1 MWIVADI
8 CVYMVG
14 GEKKSFIACV
24 LFFSI
29 SFIPKDCLDAY
40 TPPGFM
46 EAKLNNKEA
55 HMENIRIGIVG
66 NIGVGKSTF
75 IEAASTAPLNKILT
89 SVYPKPNGSEGVF
102 AFPEKFN
109 PLVLDAFYRD
119 PVANA
124 FMAQI
129 EFFNG
134 RLDRQKLIHS
144 CRGIVLEDRTLAEDY
159 HIFGKAQ
166 RILQNMSEP
175 EFIAYQRTYRLMT
188 EQIKEPDLV
197 VYFKADVPTLLERI
211 KERGRES
218 ELAIPPAYLELLNNL
233 YEDFVTHHVSC
244 PVLVIDADKA
254 VDKAE
259 WQRRTINLVAEQVKA
274 LGLRVSSPGISEWVS
289 LPQTEATL
297 KAIDVER
304 NLEQYLAEHKKL
316 ITIAGN
322 VGLGKSTLTAIM
334 GRSLK
339 INTLYEQPEAN
350 PLLEKF
356 LGDKKTYCYDLQLHF
371 LEMRAKQR
379 RQGKSGDA
387 SYVKDRSLPEDLL
400 VFCNQFHADG
410 LLTEDELDNLIT
422 QFQTVNRQ
430 LPSSDLIILLQG
442 SPSLAWERIQ
452 QRGREMEIEGGWQ
465 FTEINNLNHWYKAY
479 GANVVKL
486 GFHNGPVL
494 EIDVEK
500 LDLTNRIH
508 VGYIFERVL
517 EILKAGD

>member
-1 MWIVADI
+1 
-8 CVYMVG
+8 
-14 GEKKSFIACV
+14 
-24 LFFSI
+24 
-29 SFIPKDCLDAY
+29 
-40 TPPGFM
+40 
-46 EAKLNNKEA
+46 
-55 HMENIRIGIVG
+55 MENIRIGIVG

-75 IEAASTAPLNKILT
+75 IEAASSAPLDKILC
-89 SVYPKPNGSEGVF
+89 SVYPKPKGCEGVF

-109 PLVLDAFYRD
+109 PIVLDSFYHD
-119 PVANA
+119 PIANA

-166 RILQNMSEP
+166 RILKNMSEP

-188 EQIKEPDLV
+188 EQIKEPDLL

-211 KERGRES
+211 KERGRER
-218 ELAIPPAYLELLNNL
+218 EQAISADNLELLNNL
-233 YEDFVTHHVSC
+233 YEDFVAHHVNC
-244 PVLVIDADKA
+244 PVLVIDADKR
-254 VDKAE
+254 VDKAV
-259 WQRRTINLVAEQVKA
+259 WQRRTVNLIADQVKA
-274 LGLRVSSPGISEWVS
+274 LALRVSSPGISEWVT

-297 KAIDVER
+297 KAIDAER
-304 NLEQYLAEHKKL
+304 ELEQYLADHAKL

-339 INTLYEQPEAN
+339 INTLYERPEEN

-356 LGDKKTYCYDLQLHF
+356 LGDKKSYCYQLQLHF
-371 LEMRAKQR
+371 LQMRAKQR
-379 RQGKSGDA
+379 RQGKSGDG
-387 SYVKDRSLPEDLL
+387 SHVKDRSLPEDLL
-400 VFCNQFHADG
+400 VFCNQFHSDG
-410 LLTEDELDNLIT
+410 LLTDDELDNLST
-422 QFQTVNRQ
+422 QFQTVNRE

-465 FTEINNLNHWYKAY
+465 FTEINNLNRWYKDY

-486 GFHNGPVL
+486 GFHDGPVL

-517 EILKAGD
+517 EVLKIQE

>member
-1 MWIVADI
+1 
-8 CVYMVG
+8 
-14 GEKKSFIACV
+14 
-24 LFFSI
+24 
-29 SFIPKDCLDAY
+29 
-40 TPPGFM
+40 
-46 EAKLNNKEA
+46 
-55 HMENIRIGIVG
+55 MENIRIGIVG

-75 IEAASTAPLNKILT
+75 IEAASSAPLDKILC
-89 SVYPKPNGSEGVF
+89 SVYPKPKGCEGVF

-109 PLVLDAFYRD
+109 PIVLDSFYHD
-119 PVANA
+119 PIANA

-166 RILQNMSEP
+166 RILKNMSEP

-188 EQIKEPDLV
+188 EQIKEPDLL

-218 ELAIPPAYLELLNNL
+218 EQAISADYLELLNNL
-233 YEDFVTHHVSC
+233 YEDFVAHHVNC
-244 PVLVIDADKA
+244 PVLVIDADKR
-254 VDKAE
+254 VDKAV
-259 WQRRTINLVAEQVKA
+259 WQRRTVNLIADQVKA
-274 LGLRVSSPGISEWVS
+274 LALRVSSPGISEWVT

-297 KAIDVER
+297 KAIDAER
-304 NLEQYLAEHKKL
+304 ELEQYLADHAKL

-339 INTLYEQPEAN
+339 INTLYERPEEN

-356 LGDKKTYCYDLQLHF
+356 LGDKKSYCYQLQLHF
-371 LEMRAKQR
+371 LQMRAKQR
-379 RQGKSGDA
+379 RQGKSGEG

-400 VFCNQFHADG
+400 VFCNQFHSDG
-410 LLTEDELDNLIT
+410 LLTDDELDNLST
-422 QFQTVNRQ
+422 QFQTVNRE

-465 FTEINNLNHWYKAY
+465 FTEINNLNRWYKDY

-486 GFHNGPVL
+486 GFHDGPVL

-508 VGYIFERVL
+508 VGYIIERVL
-517 EILKAGD
+517 EVLKTQD

>member
-1 MWIVADI
+1 
-8 CVYMVG
+8 
-14 GEKKSFIACV
+14 
-24 LFFSI
+24 
-29 SFIPKDCLDAY
+29 
-40 TPPGFM
+40 
-46 EAKLNNKEA
+46 
-55 HMENIRIGIVG
+55 MENIRIGIVG

-75 IEAASTAPLNKILT
+75 IEAASSAPLNKVLT
-89 SVYPKPNGSEGVF
+89 SVYPKPNGTEGVF
-102 AFPEKFN
+102 AFAEKFN
-109 PLVLDAFYRD
+109 PIVLDSFYRD

-134 RLDRQKLIHS
+134 RLDRQKLIQS

-175 EFIAYQRTYRLMT
+175 EFIAYQRNYRLMT

-197 VYFKADVPTLLERI
+197 VYFKADVPTLLQRI
-211 KERGRES
+211 RQRGRES
-218 ELAIPPAYLELLNNL
+218 ELAISAEYLELLNHL
-233 YEDFVTHHVSC
+233 YEDFVQHHVSC
-244 PVLVIDADKA
+244 PVLVIDADTA
-254 VDKAE
+254 VEKTE
-259 WQRRTINLVAEQVKA
+259 WQRRTVNRVAEQVKA

-304 NLEQYLAEHKKL
+304 ELEEYLAEHPKL

-339 INTLYEQPEAN
+339 INTLYEKPEAN

-356 LGDKKTYCYDLQLHF
+356 LGDKKTYCYDLQMHF

-379 RQGKSGDA
+379 RQGKSGDG

-410 LLTEDELDNLIT
+410 LLTEDELDNLVT

-465 FTEINNLNHWYKAY
+465 FTEINNLNHWYKSY
-479 GANVVKL
+479 GSNVVKL
-486 GFHNGPVL
+486 GFHHGPVL

-517 EILKAGD
+517 ESLREY

>member
-1 MWIVADI
+1 
-8 CVYMVG
+8 
-14 GEKKSFIACV
+14 
-24 LFFSI
+24 
-29 SFIPKDCLDAY
+29 
-40 TPPGFM
+40 
-46 EAKLNNKEA
+46 
-55 HMENIRIGIVG
+55 MENIRIGIVG

-75 IEAASTAPLNKILT
+75 IEAASNAPLNKVLT
-89 SVYPKPNGSEGVF
+89 SVYPKPNGTEGVF

-109 PLVLDAFYRD
+109 PLVLDAFYKD

-134 RLDRQKLIHS
+134 RLDRQKLIQS

-188 EQIKEPDLV
+188 EQIKQPDLL
-197 VYFKADVPTLLERI
+197 VYFKADVPILQARI
-211 KERGRES
+211 RERGRES
-218 ELAIPPAYLELLNNL
+218 ELAISAEYLELLNNL
-233 YEDFVTHHVSC
+233 YEDFVAHHVHC
-244 PVLVIDADKA
+244 PVLVIGADTA
-254 VDKAE
+254 VEKME
-259 WQRRTINLVAEQVKA
+259 WLRRTANMIADRVRSLE
-274 LGLRVSSPGISEWVS
+274 LRVSSPGISEWVK
-289 LPQTEATL
+289 LPQTESTL
-297 KAIDVER
+297 KAMDVER
-304 NLEQYLAEHKKL
+304 QLEHYLAEHPKL

-339 INTLYEQPEAN
+339 INMLYEKPEEN

-356 LGDKKTYCYDLQLHF
+356 LGDKKTYCYDLQLQL
-371 LEMRAKQR
+371 LEMRAQQR
-379 RQGKSGDA
+379 RLGKSG
-387 SYVKDRSLPEDLL
+387 SGSFVKDRSLPEDLL

-410 LLTEDELDNLIT
+410 LLTDDELDNLGT

-430 LPSSDLIILLQG
+430 LPSSDLIILLHG

-452 QRGREMEIEGGWQ
+452 QRGRDMEVEGGWQ
-465 FTEINNLNHWYKAY
+465 FTEINNLHRWYEAY
-479 GANVVKL
+479 GSNVVKF

-494 EIDVEK
+494 DIDVGK

-508 VGYIFERVL
+508 VGYIFERIL
-517 EILKAGD
+517 EILTAQDQ

>member
-1 MWIVADI
+1 
-8 CVYMVG
+8 
-14 GEKKSFIACV
+14 
-24 LFFSI
+24 
-29 SFIPKDCLDAY
+29 
-40 TPPGFM
+40 
-46 EAKLNNKEA
+46 
-55 HMENIRIGIVG
+55 MENIRIGIVG

-75 IEAASTAPLNKILT
+75 IEAASSAPLDKILC
-89 SVYPKPNGSEGVF
+89 SVYPKPNGCEGVF

-109 PLVLDAFYRD
+109 PIVLDSFYHD
-119 PVANA
+119 PIANA

-166 RILQNMSEP
+166 RILKNMSEP

-188 EQIKEPDLV
+188 EQIKEPDLL

-218 ELAIPPAYLELLNNL
+218 EQAISADYLELLNNL
-233 YEDFVTHHVSC
+233 YEDFVAHHVNC
-244 PVLVIDADKA
+244 PVLVIDADKR
-254 VDKAE
+254 VDKAV
-259 WQRRTINLVAEQVKA
+259 WQRRTVNLIADQVKA
-274 LGLRVSSPGISEWVS
+274 LALRVSSPGISEWVT

-297 KAIDVER
+297 KAIDAER
-304 NLEQYLAEHKKL
+304 ELEQYLADHAKL

-339 INTLYEQPEAN
+339 INTLYERPEEN

-356 LGDKKTYCYDLQLHF
+356 LGDKKSYCYQLQLHF
-371 LEMRAKQR
+371 LQMRAKQR
-379 RQGKSGDA
+379 RQGKSGDG
-387 SYVKDRSLPEDLL
+387 SHVKDRSLPEDLL
-400 VFCNQFHADG
+400 VFCNQFHSDG
-410 LLTEDELDNLIT
+410 LLTDDELDNLST
-422 QFQTVNRQ
+422 QFQTVNRE

-465 FTEINNLNHWYKAY
+465 FTEINNLNRWYKDY

-486 GFHNGPVL
+486 GFHDGPVL

-517 EILKAGD
+517 EVLKTQD

>member
-1 MWIVADI
+1 
-8 CVYMVG
+8 
-14 GEKKSFIACV
+14 
-24 LFFSI
+24 
-29 SFIPKDCLDAY
+29 
-40 TPPGFM
+40 
-46 EAKLNNKEA
+46 
-55 HMENIRIGIVG
+55 MENIRIGIVG

-75 IEAASTAPLNKILT
+75 IEAASSAPLNKVLT
-89 SVYPKPNGSEGVF
+89 SVYPKPNGTEGVF

-109 PLVLDAFYRD
+109 PLVLDAFYKD

-134 RLDRQKLIHS
+134 RLDRQKLIQT

-188 EQIKEPDLV
+188 EQIKEPDLL
-197 VYFKADVPTLLERI
+197 VYFKADVPILQERI
-211 KERGRES
+211 RERGRES
-218 ELAIPPAYLELLNNL
+218 ELAIPTEYLELLNNL
-233 YEDFVTHHVSC
+233 YEDFVANHVHC
-244 PVLVIDADKA
+244 PVLVISADKA
-254 VDKAE
+254 VEKME
-259 WQRRTINLVAEQVKA
+259 WLRRTANLIAEHVKT
-274 LGLRVSSPGISEWVS
+274 LELRVSSPGISEWVK
-289 LPQTEATL
+289 LPQTDATL

-304 NLEQYLAEHKKL
+304 QLETYLAEHPKL

-339 INTLYEQPEAN
+339 INTLHEKPEEN

-356 LGDKKTYCYDLQLHF
+356 LGDKKTWCYDLQLHF
-371 LEMRAKQR
+371 LEMRAQQR
-379 RQGKSGDA
+379 RLGKSGKG

-410 LLTEDELDNLIT
+410 LLTDDELDNLGT

-430 LPSSDLIILLQG
+430 LPSSDLIILLHG

-452 QRGREMEIEGGWQ
+452 QRGREMEVEGGWQ
-465 FTEINNLNHWYKAY
+465 FSEICNLNHWYDSY
-479 GANVVKL
+479 GLNVVKF
-486 GFHNGPVL
+486 GFHDGPVL
-494 EIDVEK
+494 DIDVEK

-508 VGYIFERVL
+508 VGYIFERIL
-517 EILKAGD
+517 EVLKAQD

>member
-1 MWIVADI
+1 
-8 CVYMVG
+8 
-14 GEKKSFIACV
+14 
-24 LFFSI
+24 
-29 SFIPKDCLDAY
+29 
-40 TPPGFM
+40 
-46 EAKLNNKEA
+46 
-55 HMENIRIGIVG
+55 MENIRIGIVG

-89 SVYPKPNGSEGVF
+89 SVYPKPNGTEGVF

-109 PLVLDAFYRD
+109 PIVLDSFYRD
-119 PVANA
+119 PIANA

-188 EQIKEPDLV
+188 EQIKEPDLL

-211 KERGRES
+211 KERGRKS
-218 ELAIPPAYLELLNNL
+218 ELAIAPEYLELLNNL
-233 YEDFVTHHVSC
+233 YEDFVCHHVSC

-254 VDKAE
+254 VDKAV

-274 LGLRVSSPGISEWVS
+274 LGLRVSSPGISQWVT

-304 NLEQYLAEHKKL
+304 NLEAYLAEHPKL

-339 INTLYEQPEAN
+339 INTLYEKPEEN

-356 LGDKKTYCYDLQLHF
+356 LGDKKTYCYQLQMHF

-379 RQGKSGDA
+379 RLGKSGKG

-430 LPSSDLIILLQG
+430 LPSSDLIILLHG

-465 FTEINNLNHWYKAY
+465 FMEINNLNHWYKAY
-479 GANVVKL
+479 GTNVVKL
-486 GFHNGPVL
+486 GFHDGPVL

-517 EILKAGD
+517 EVLKSRD

>member
-1 MWIVADI
+1 
-8 CVYMVG
+8 
-14 GEKKSFIACV
+14 
-24 LFFSI
+24 
-29 SFIPKDCLDAY
+29 
-40 TPPGFM
+40 
-46 EAKLNNKEA
+46 
-55 HMENIRIGIVG
+55 MENIRIGIVG

-75 IEAASTAPLNKILT
+75 IEAASSAPLNKVLT
-89 SVYPKPNGSEGVF
+89 SVYPKPNGREGVF
-102 AFPEKFN
+102 AFPERFN
-109 PLVLDAFYRD
+109 PLVLDSFYKD

-175 EFIAYQRTYRLMT
+175 EFVAYQRTYRLMT
-188 EQIKEPDLV
+188 EQIQEPDLL
-197 VYFKADVPTLLERI
+197 VYFKADVVTLLERI
-211 KERGRES
+211 RERGRES
-218 ELAIPPAYLELLNNL
+218 ERSISADYLELLNNL
-233 YEDFVTHHVSC
+233 YEDFVAHHVQC

-254 VDKAE
+254 IDKAE
-259 WQRRTINLVAEQVKA
+259 WQRRTVHLVADQVKA
-274 LGLRVSSPGISEWVS
+274 LGLRVCSPGISEWVS

-304 NLEQYLAEHKKL
+304 NLEQYLADHSKL

-339 INTLYEQPEAN
+339 INTLYEKPEGN

-356 LGDKKTYCYDLQLHF
+356 LGDKKRYCYELQLHF
-371 LEMRAKQR
+371 LEMRAQQR
-379 RQGKSGDA
+379 RLGKSGQA

-410 LLTEDELDNLIT
+410 LLTDDELDNLVT

-430 LPSSDLIILLQG
+430 LPSSDLIIILQG
-442 SPSLAWERIQ
+442 SPSTAWERIQ

-465 FTEINNLNHWYKAY
+465 FSEIKNLN
-479 GANVVKL
+479 
-486 GFHNGPVL
+486 
-494 EIDVEK
+494 
-500 LDLTNRIH
+500 
-508 VGYIFERVL
+508 
-517 EILKAGD
+517 

>member
-1 MWIVADI
+1 
-8 CVYMVG
+8 
-14 GEKKSFIACV
+14 
-24 LFFSI
+24 
-29 SFIPKDCLDAY
+29 
-40 TPPGFM
+40 
-46 EAKLNNKEA
+46 
-55 HMENIRIGIVG
+55 MENIRIGIVG

-75 IEAASTAPLNKILT
+75 IEAASSVPLSKILS
-89 SVYPKPNGSEGVF
+89 SVYPKPKDCEGIF

-109 PLVLDAFYRD
+109 PIVLDSFYSD
-119 PVANA
+119 PIANA

-134 RLDRQKLIHS
+134 RLDRQKQIHT

-188 EQIKEPDLV
+188 EQIKEPDLL
-197 VYFKADVPTLLERI
+197 VYFKADVPTLQERI

-218 ELAIPPAYLELLNNL
+218 ELSISADYLELLNNL
-233 YEDFVTHHVSC
+233 YEDFITHHVSC
-244 PVLVIDADKA
+244 PVLVVDADKT
-254 VDKAE
+254 VDMAE
-259 WQRRTINLVAEQVKA
+259 WHRRTVKLVAEQVKA
-274 LGLRVSSPGISEWVS
+274 LGLRVSSPGISQWVT

-297 KAIDVER
+297 KAIDQER
-304 NLEQYLAEHKKL
+304 SLEEYLAERPKL

-339 INTLYEQPEAN
+339 INTIYERPEDN

-356 LGDKKTYCYDLQLHF
+356 LGDKKTYCYQLQLHF
-371 LEMRAKQR
+371 LKMRAKQR
-379 RQGKSGDA
+379 RQGKSGDG

-410 LLTEDELDNLIT
+410 LLTEDELDNLTT
-422 QFQTVNRQ
+422 QFQTVNRE

-442 SPSLAWERIQ
+442 NPSLAWERIQ
-452 QRGREMEIEGGWQ
+452 QRGREMEIEGGWK
-465 FTEINNLNHWYKAY
+465 FTEINNLNHWYKDY

-486 GFHNGPVL
+486 GFHDGPVL

-517 EILKAGD
+517 EVLKAQE

>member
-1 MWIVADI
+1 MI
-8 CVYMVG
+8 
-14 GEKKSFIACV
+14 
-24 LFFSI
+24 
-29 SFIPKDCLDAY
+29 
-40 TPPGFM
+40 
-46 EAKLNNKEA
+46 
-55 HMENIRIGIVG
+55 MENIRIGIVG

-75 IEAASTAPLNKILT
+75 IQAASSAPLNKVLT
-89 SVYPKPNGSEGVF
+89 AVYPKPDGSEGVF

-109 PLVLDAFYRD
+109 PIVLDSFYKD

-188 EQIKEPDLV
+188 EQIKEPDLL

-211 KERGRES
+211 RERGRES
-218 ELAIPPAYLELLNNL
+218 ELAISPQYLELLNNL
-233 YEDFVTHHVSC
+233 YEDFIAHHVQC
-244 PVLVIDADKA
+244 PVLVIDAEKA

-259 WQRRTINLVAEQVKA
+259 WQRRTVKLVAEQVKA
-274 LGLRVSSPGISEWVS
+274 LELRVSSPGISEWVT

-304 NLEQYLAEHKKL
+304 NLEQYLAEHQKL

-339 INTLYEQPEAN
+339 I
-350 PLLEKF
+350 
-356 LGDKKTYCYDLQLHF
+356 
-371 LEMRAKQR
+371 
-379 RQGKSGDA
+379 
-387 SYVKDRSLPEDLL
+387 
-400 VFCNQFHADG
+400 
-410 LLTEDELDNLIT
+410 
-422 QFQTVNRQ
+422 
-430 LPSSDLIILLQG
+430 
-442 SPSLAWERIQ
+442 
-452 QRGREMEIEGGWQ
+452 
-465 FTEINNLNHWYKAY
+465 
-479 GANVVKL
+479 
-486 GFHNGPVL
+486 
-494 EIDVEK
+494 
-500 LDLTNRIH
+500 
-508 VGYIFERVL
+508 
-517 EILKAGD
+517 

>member
-1 MWIVADI
+1 
-8 CVYMVG
+8 
-14 GEKKSFIACV
+14 
-24 LFFSI
+24 
-29 SFIPKDCLDAY
+29 
-40 TPPGFM
+40 
-46 EAKLNNKEA
+46 
-55 HMENIRIGIVG
+55 MENIRIGIIG

-75 IEAASTAPLNKILT
+75 IEAASSAPLNRILL
-89 SVYPKPNGSEGVF
+89 SVYPQPNGSEGVF
-102 AFPEKFN
+102 AFPERFN
-109 PLVLDAFYRD
+109 PIVLDSFYKD
-119 PVANA
+119 PVAHA

-134 RLDRQKLIHS
+134 RMDRQKLIQS

-175 EFIAYQRTYRLMT
+175 EFIAYQRTFRLMT
-188 EQIKEPDLV
+188 EQIKEPDLF
-197 VYFKADVPTLLERI
+197 VYFKADVPTLQERI
-211 KERGRES
+211 RERGRES
-218 ELAIPPAYLELLNNL
+218 ELFIPAEYLELLNNL
-233 YEDFVTHHVSC
+233 YEDFIANHVQC

-254 VDKAE
+254 VEKVE
-259 WQRRTINLVAEQVKA
+259 WMRRTVNLVAEQIKS
-274 LGLRVSSPGISEWVS
+274 LELRVSSPGISEWVT

-304 NLEQYLAEHKKL
+304 KLETYLAEHHKL
-316 ITIAGN
+316 ITVAGN

-339 INTLYEQPEAN
+339 INTLYEKPEDN

-371 LEMRAKQR
+371 LEMRAEQR
-379 RQGKSGDA
+379 RLGKKGYA
-387 SYVKDRSLPEDLL
+387 SFVKDRSLAEDLL

-410 LLTEDELDNLIT
+410 LLTDDELDSLVT

-430 LPSSDLIILLQG
+430 LPSADLIILLQG

-465 FTEINNLNHWYKAY
+465 FTEIKNLNRWYKKY
-479 GANVVKL
+479 GADVVKF
-486 GFHNGPVL
+486 GYHNGPVL

-508 VGYIFERVL
+508 VGYIFERILQV
-517 EILKAGD
+517 LKAQD

>member
-1 MWIVADI
+1 
-8 CVYMVG
+8 
-14 GEKKSFIACV
+14 
-24 LFFSI
+24 
-29 SFIPKDCLDAY
+29 
-40 TPPGFM
+40 
-46 EAKLNNKEA
+46 
-55 HMENIRIGIVG
+55 MENIRIGIVG

-75 IEAASTAPLNKILT
+75 IEAASSAPLNKILT
-89 SVYPKPNGSEGVF
+89 SVYPKPNGTEGVF
-102 AFPEKFN
+102 AFEEKFN
-109 PLVLDAFYRD
+109 PIVLDSFYKD

-134 RLDRQKLIHS
+134 RLERQKQIHS

-188 EQIKEPDLV
+188 EQIKEPDLL

-211 KERGRES
+211 RERGRES
-218 ELAIPPAYLELLNNL
+218 ELAIPPTYLELLNNL
-233 YEDFVTHHVSC
+233 YEDFIANHVSC
-244 PVLVIDADKA
+244 PVLVIDAEKE
-254 VDKAE
+254 VDKME
-259 WQRRTINLVAEQVKA
+259 FLRRTVNRIAEQIKS
-274 LGLRVSSPGISEWVS
+274 LQLRVSSPGISEWVS
-289 LPQTEATL
+289 LPQTDATL
-297 KAIDVER
+297 KAIDAER
-304 NLEQYLAEHKKL
+304 NLESFLAEHPKL

-322 VGLGKSTLTAIM
+322 VGLGKSTLTALM

-339 INTLYEQPEAN
+339 INTLYEKPEEN

-356 LGDKKTYCYDLQLHF
+356 LGDKKTYCYQLQLHF
-371 LEMRAKQR
+371 LDMRAKQR
-379 RQGKSGDA
+379 RLGKSGSG

-410 LLTEDELDNLIT
+410 LLTDDELDMLGT
-422 QFQTVNRQ
+422 QFQTVNRE

-452 QRGREMEIEGGWQ
+452 QRGREMEIEGGWK
-465 FTEINNLNHWYKAY
+465 FTEINNLNHWYKSY
-479 GANVVKL
+479 GANVSKF

-517 EILKAGD
+517 EVLNS

>member
-1 MWIVADI
+1 
-8 CVYMVG
+8 
-14 GEKKSFIACV
+14 
-24 LFFSI
+24 
-29 SFIPKDCLDAY
+29 
-40 TPPGFM
+40 
-46 EAKLNNKEA
+46 
-55 HMENIRIGIVG
+55 MENIRIGIIG

-75 IEAASTAPLNKILT
+75 IEAASTAPLNKVLL
-89 SVYPKPNGSEGVF
+89 SVYPEPDSTEGVF
-102 AFPEKFN
+102 SFPEKFN
-109 PLVLDAFYRD
+109 PIVLDSFYKD

-134 RLDRQKLIHS
+134 RLDRQKQIQT

-188 EQIKEPDLV
+188 ENIKEPDLY
-197 VYFKADVPTLLERI
+197 VYFKAEVPILQERI
-211 KERGRES
+211 RERGRAS
-218 ELAIPPAYLELLNNL
+218 ELAISAEYLELLNNL
-233 YEDFVTHHVSC
+233 YEDFIANHVQS

-254 VDKAE
+254 TEKME
-259 WQRRTINLVAEQVKA
+259 FLRRTVGLIAEQVKS
-274 LGLRVSSPGISEWVS
+274 LELRVSSPGISEWVT
-289 LPQTEATL
+289 LPQTDATL
-297 KAIDVER
+297 KAIDMER
-304 NLEQYLAEHKKL
+304 HLEKYLAEHPKL
-316 ITIAGN
+316 ITVAGN

-339 INTLYEQPEAN
+339 INTIYEKPEEN

-356 LGDKKTYCYDLQLHF
+356 LGDKKTWCYDLQLHF
-371 LEMRAKQR
+371 LEMRAQQR
-379 RQGKSGDA
+379 RLGKSGSC
-387 SYVKDRSLPEDLL
+387 SYVKDRSLAEDLL

-410 LLTEDELDNLIT
+410 LLTDDELDSLVT
-422 QFQTVNRQ
+422 QFHTVNRQ
-430 LPSSDLIILLQG
+430 LPSADLIILLQG

-508 VGYIFERVL
+508 VGYIFERILEVL
-517 EILKAGD
+517 QTQE

>member
-1 MWIVADI
+1 VVNPDQPLA
-8 CVYMVG
+8 G
-14 GEKKSFIACV
+14 KE
-24 LFFSI
+24 
-29 SFIPKDCLDAY
+29 CLDSRRPENFLGASELRG
-40 TPPGFM
+40 TT
-46 EAKLNNKEA
+46 
-55 HMENIRIGIVG
+55 MENIRIGIVG

-75 IEAASTAPLNKILT
+75 IEAASSAPLNKVLT
-89 SVYPKPNGSEGVF
+89 SVYPKPNGTEGVY
-102 AFPEKFN
+102 AFPERFN
-109 PLVLDAFYRD
+109 PIVLDSFYKD

-134 RLDRQKLIHS
+134 RLDRQKLIQS

-166 RILQNMSEP
+166 RILHNMSEP

-188 EQIKEPDLV
+188 EQIKEPDLL
-197 VYFKADVPTLLERI
+197 VYFKAEVPILLERI
-211 KERGRES
+211 RERGRES
-218 ELAIPPAYLELLNNL
+218 ELAIPPEYLELLNHL
-233 YEDFVTHHVSC
+233 YEDFVAHHVQC
-244 PVLVIDADKA
+244 PVLVIDAERA
-254 VDKAE
+254 VEKAE
-259 WQRRTINLVAEQVKA
+259 WQRRTVNLVAEQIKA
-274 LGLRVSSPGISEWVS
+274 LQLRVSSPGISEWVT

-297 KAIDVER
+297 KAIDAER
-304 NLEQYLAEHKKL
+304 ELEQYLAAHPKL

-339 INTLYEQPEAN
+339 INTLYERPEEN

-356 LGDKKTYCYDLQLHF
+356 LGDKKTWCYDLQLHF
-371 LEMRAKQR
+371 LQMRAQQR
-379 RQGKSGDA
+379 KQGKSGDG

-400 VFCNQFHADG
+400 VFCNQFRADG
-410 LLTEDELDNLIT
+410 LLTDDELDNLFT

-430 LPSSDLIILLQG
+430 LPSSDLIILLHG

-465 FTEINNLNHWYKAY
+465 FNEIKNLNCWYKDY
-479 GANVVKL
+479 GSNVVKM
-486 GFHNGPVL
+486 GFHKGPVL
-494 EIDVEK
+494 SIDVEK

-517 EILKAGD
+517 EVLRATD

>member
-1 MWIVADI
+1 
-8 CVYMVG
+8 
-14 GEKKSFIACV
+14 
-24 LFFSI
+24 
-29 SFIPKDCLDAY
+29 
-40 TPPGFM
+40 
-46 EAKLNNKEA
+46 
-55 HMENIRIGIVG
+55 MENIRIGIVG

-75 IEAASTAPLNKILT
+75 IEAASTAPLNKILK
-89 SVYPKPNGSEGVF
+89 SVYPKPDGTEGVF
-102 AFPEKFN
+102 AFQERFN
-109 PLVLDAFYRD
+109 PIVLDSFYQD

-188 EQIKEPDLV
+188 EQIKEPDLL
-197 VYFKADVPTLLERI
+197 VYFKADVPTLQERI
-211 KERGRES
+211 RERGRES
-218 ELAIPPAYLELLNNL
+218 EASISAEYLDLLNNL
-233 YEDFVTHHVSC
+233 YEDFIAHHVEC
-244 PVLVIDADKA
+244 PVLVINADKS
-254 VDKAE
+254 VDKKE
-259 WQRRTINLVAEQVKA
+259 WQRRTIKLIADQVKA
-274 LGLRVSSPGISEWVS
+274 LELRVSSPGISQWVT

-297 KAIDVER
+297 KAIDAER
-304 NLEQYLAEHKKL
+304 ELEEYLAIHPRL

-339 INTLYEQPEAN
+339 INTLYEKPEEN

-356 LGDKKTYCYDLQLHF
+356 LADKKAYCYDLQLHF
-371 LEMRAKQR
+371 LYMRAKQR
-379 RQGKSGDA
+379 KQGKSGA
-387 SYVKDRSLPEDLL
+387 GSYVKDRSLPEDLL

-410 LLTEDELDNLIT
+410 LLNDDELDNLLT
-422 QFQTVNRQ
+422 KFQTVNKQ

-442 SPSLAWERIQ
+442 SPSLAWDRIQ

-465 FTEINNLNHWYKAY
+465 FTEIKNLNHWYKSY
-479 GANVVKL
+479 GSNVVKL
-486 GFHNGPVL
+486 GFHHAPVL

-500 LDLTNRIH
+500 LDINNRIH

-517 EILKAGD
+517 EALKAEDQY

>member
-1 MWIVADI
+1 
-8 CVYMVG
+8 
-14 GEKKSFIACV
+14 
-24 LFFSI
+24 
-29 SFIPKDCLDAY
+29 
-40 TPPGFM
+40 
-46 EAKLNNKEA
+46 
-55 HMENIRIGIVG
+55 MENIRIGIVG

-75 IEAASTAPLNKILT
+75 IEAASSAPLNKVLT
-89 SVYPKPNGSEGVF
+89 SVYPKPNGTEGVF

-109 PLVLDAFYRD
+109 PLVLDAFYKD

-134 RLDRQKLIHS
+134 RLDRQKLIQT

-188 EQIKEPDLV
+188 EQIKEPDLL
-197 VYFKADVPTLLERI
+197 VYFKADVPILQERI
-211 KERGRES
+211 RERGRES
-218 ELAIPPAYLELLNNL
+218 ELAISAAYLELLNNL
-233 YEDFVTHHVSC
+233 YEDFVAHHVHC
-244 PVLVIDADKA
+244 PVLVIGADKA
-254 VDKAE
+254 VEKME
-259 WQRRTINLVAEQVKA
+259 WLRRTANMIADRVRSLE
-274 LGLRVSSPGISEWVS
+274 LRVSSPGISEWVK

-304 NLEQYLAEHKKL
+304 QLEKYLAEHPKL

-339 INTLYEQPEAN
+339 INMLYEKPEEN

-356 LGDKKTYCYDLQLHF
+356 LGDKKTWCYDLQLQL

-379 RQGKSGDA
+379 RLGKSGTG
-387 SYVKDRSLPEDLL
+387 SFVKDRSLPEDLL

-410 LLTEDELDNLIT
+410 LLTDDQLDNLGT

-430 LPSSDLIILLQG
+430 LPSSDLIILLHG

-452 QRGREMEIEGGWQ
+452 QRGRDMEVEGGWQ
-465 FTEINNLNHWYKAY
+465 FTEINNLHHWYESY
-479 GANVVKL
+479 GLNVVKF
-486 GFHNGPVL
+486 GFHKAPVL
-494 EIDVEK
+494 DIDVGK

-517 EILKAGD
+517 DILTTQDQ

>member
-1 MWIVADI
+1 M
-8 CVYMVG
+8 
-14 GEKKSFIACV
+14 
-24 LFFSI
+24 
-29 SFIPKDCLDAY
+29 
-40 TPPGFM
+40 T
-46 EAKLNNKEA
+46 
-55 HMENIRIGIVG
+55 MENIRIGIVG

-75 IEAASTAPLNKILT
+75 IEAASTAPLNKVLT
-89 SVYPKPNGSEGVF
+89 SVYPKPNGTEGVY

-109 PLVLDAFYRD
+109 PIVLDSFYKD

-134 RLDRQKLIHS
+134 RLDRQKLIHT

-166 RILQNMSEP
+166 RILQNMTEP

-188 EQIKEPDLV
+188 DQIKEPDLL
-197 VYFKADVPTLLERI
+197 VYFKAEVPILQERI
-211 KERGRES
+211 KERGRMS
-218 ELAIPPAYLELLNNL
+218 ELAITAEYLELLNNL
-233 YEDFVTHHVSC
+233 YEDFIAHHVNC
-244 PVLVIDADKA
+244 PVLVIDAERA
-254 VDKAE
+254 VEKTE
-259 WQRRTINLVAEQVKA
+259 WLRRTVNIIAEQIKA
-274 LGLRVSSPGISEWVS
+274 LELRVSSPGISEWVT

-304 NLEQYLAEHKKL
+304 QLEEYLATHPKL

-339 INTLYEQPEAN
+339 INTLYEKPEDN
-350 PLLEKF
+350 PLLERF

-371 LEMRAKQR
+371 LQMRAQQR
-379 RQGKSGDA
+379 RLGKSGDG

-400 VFCNQFHADG
+400 VFCNQFRADG
-410 LLTEDELDNLIT
+410 LLTDDELDNLVT

-465 FTEINNLNHWYKAY
+465 FTEINNLNHWYKSY
-479 GANVVKL
+479 GSNVVKL
-486 GFHNGPVL
+486 GFHDGPVL

-508 VGYIFERVL
+508 VGYIFERIL
-517 EILKAGD
+517 EVLKARD

>member
-1 MWIVADI
+1 
-8 CVYMVG
+8 
-14 GEKKSFIACV
+14 
-24 LFFSI
+24 
-29 SFIPKDCLDAY
+29 
-40 TPPGFM
+40 
-46 EAKLNNKEA
+46 
-55 HMENIRIGIVG
+55 MENIRIGIVG

-188 EQIKEPDLV
+188 EQIKEPDLL

-379 RQGKSGDA
+379 RLGKSGDA

>member
-1 MWIVADI
+1 
-8 CVYMVG
+8 
-14 GEKKSFIACV
+14 
-24 LFFSI
+24 
-29 SFIPKDCLDAY
+29 
-40 TPPGFM
+40 
-46 EAKLNNKEA
+46 
-55 HMENIRIGIVG
+55 MENIRIGIVG

-166 RILQNMSEP
+166 RILHNMSEP

-379 RQGKSGDA
+379 RLGKSGDA

-486 GFHNGPVL
+486 GYHNGPVL

>member
-1 MWIVADI
+1 
-8 CVYMVG
+8 
-14 GEKKSFIACV
+14 
-24 LFFSI
+24 
-29 SFIPKDCLDAY
+29 
-40 TPPGFM
+40 
-46 EAKLNNKEA
+46 
-55 HMENIRIGIVG
+55 MENIRIGIIG

-75 IEAASTAPLNKILT
+75 IEAASLAPLNKVLL
-89 SVYPKPNGSEGVF
+89 SVYPKPNGTEGVF
-102 AFPEKFN
+102 SFPEKFN
-109 PLVLDAFYRD
+109 PIVLDSFYKD

-134 RLDRQKLIHS
+134 RLDRQKQIQT

-188 EQIKEPDLV
+188 ENIKEPDLY
-197 VYFKADVPTLLERI
+197 VYFKAEVPILQERI
-211 KERGRES
+211 RERGRES
-218 ELAIPPAYLELLNNL
+218 ELAISSEYLELLNNL
-233 YEDFVTHHVSC
+233 YEDFIANHVQR

-254 VDKAE
+254 VEKME
-259 WQRRTINLVAEQVKA
+259 FLRRTANLIAEQVKS
-274 LGLRVSSPGISEWVS
+274 LELRVSSPGISEWVT
-289 LPQTEATL
+289 LPQTDATL
-297 KAIDVER
+297 KAIDMER
-304 NLEQYLAEHKKL
+304 DLETYLAEHPKL

-339 INTLYEQPEAN
+339 INTLYEKPEEN

-356 LGDKKTYCYDLQLHF
+356 LGDKKTWCYDLQLHF
-371 LEMRAKQR
+371 LEMRAQQR
-379 RQGKSGDA
+379 RLGKSGSC

-410 LLTEDELDNLIT
+410 FLTDDELDNLVT
-422 QFQTVNRQ
+422 QFQTVNRK
-430 LPSSDLIILLQG
+430 LPSADLIILLQG

-465 FTEINNLNHWYKAY
+465 FTEINNLNHWYKSY

-494 EIDVEK
+494 EIDVGK

-508 VGYIFERVL
+508 VGYIFERILDVL
-517 EILKAGD
+517 KTAKDLD